1 VVARSPRRRNRRT
14 TRGSTGRVTVGHI
27 YMLKLHYLVYP
38 SRRPAA
44 RRLAL
49 GYRAENFLK
58 VFLVVFAVF

>member
-1 VVARSPRRRNRRT
+1 M
-14 TRGSTGRVTVGHI
+14 TVGHI